1 MGGGVASGKR
11 RACSGGGAASLSAAF
26 SSREPP
32 LPLRRVLLLA
42 LGLIALAP
50 AAFAQLREGRYAVEG
65 QNPDGTPY
73 DGEFEL
79 REGPNGAWLAR
90 WLVGNAQIIGLGLIQ
105 SGMLAI
111 SFVVDNRPGVAIY
124 GVEPDGSLRGTW
136 TTGGGL
142 GTETFKPQ

>member
-1 MGGGVASGKR
+1 MSFR
-11 RACSGGGAASLSAAF
+11 RI
-26 SSREPP
+26 
-32 LPLRRVLLLA
+32 LLLA
-42 LGLIALAP
+42 FSLLALAP
-50 AAFAQLREGRYAVEG
+50 AAAFAQLREGRYAIDG
-65 QNPDGTPY
+65 QNPDGSPY
-73 DGEFEL
+73 EGGFEL

-111 SFVVDNRPGVAIY
+111 SFVVDGRPGVAIY

-142 GTETFKPQ
+142 GTEILKPQ